1 MGMCAEVIAI
11 GPFSAAVANLLDYRS
26 ELYAKTSTGAIIS
39 RRLFGI
45 LEGSSVSREF
55 AACLGISDPWDFN
68 QHMIDNAKID
78 FAGLKAFGAAYDSYA
93 DEIEILE
100 SLAGFGF
107 ELHFRPE
114 G

>member
-11 GPFSAAVANLLDYRS
+11 GPFSAEVADVLDYRP
-26 ELYAKTSTGAIIS
+26 ELYAKTATGATIS

-45 LEGSSVSREF
+45 LEGSSVSTEF
-55 AACLGISDPWDFN
+55 ATYLGISDPWDFN
-68 QHMIDNAKID
+68 QHKIDKSKID
-78 FAGLKAFGAAYDSYA
+78 FAGLKEFGAAYDSYA

-100 SLAGFGF
+100 ALAKFGF

>member
-11 GPFSAAVANLLDYRS
+11 GPFSAAVADLLDYRC
-26 ELYAKTSTGAIIS
+26 ELYAKTKTGAIIS

-55 AACLGISDPWDFN
+55 AAYLGISDPWDFN
-68 QHMIDNAKID
+68 QHKIDNAKID
-78 FAGLKAFGAAYDSYA
+78 FAGLKEFGAAYDSYA
-93 DEIEILE
+93 NEIEILD
-100 SLAGFGF
+100 SLARLGF

>member
-11 GPFSAAVANLLDYRS
+11 GPFSAAVADYLDYRS
-26 ELYAKTSTGAIIS
+26 ELYAKTARGAIIS

-45 LEGSSVSREF
+45 LEGSSVSREL
-55 AACLGISDPWDFN
+55 ATYLGISDPWDFN
-68 QHMIDNAKID
+68 QHKVDNAKID
-78 FAGLKAFGAAYDSYA
+78 FAGLKEFGAAYDSYA

-100 SLAGFGF
+100 SLARFGF
-107 ELHFRPE
+107 EFHFRPE